1 MSKTEQTEREATDL
15 GDELFRVAED
25 TTADGRVRVEIRD
38 VSKVV
43 YPEGDPEIAV
53 TVRRPSMEEFTE
65 QMAYPERDD
74 PEYKFVRLCREAGYS
89 LAAAEQL
96 EGATVLADNDGG
108 WSLVAE
114 REPTWWD
121 QIYPY
126 LDALQFTG
134 SLAVALLALPLSMG
148 LVLAADDD
156 DELADSTGDKILG
169 WLLLTGIWVIV
180 GRAGYILLTS
190 PGVAEVPL

>member
-1 MSKTEQTEREATDL
+1 MTDDATLVEETDADTAEL
-15 GDELFRVAED
+15 ADELFRVAED

-43 YPEGDPEIAV
+43 YPERDPEIAV

-96 EGATVLADNDGG
+96 EGATVLADNDSG

-114 REPTWWD
+114 REPTRRE
-121 QIYPY
+121 QLSEL
-126 LDALQFTG
+126 LDDVAFTG
-134 SLAVALLALPLSMG
+134 LLTLGFLTYPAAVIYVMSRQDGYFGMFTIQFVMFSSLAWAVMMLIVVSY
-148 LVLAADDD
+148 
-156 DELADSTGDKILG
+156 LG
-169 WLLLTGIWVIV
+169 
-180 GRAGYILLTS
+180 
-190 PGVAEVPL
+190 VPL

>member
-1 MSKTEQTEREATDL
+1 MTDDATLVEETDADTAEL
-15 GDELFRVAED
+15 ADELFRVAED

-114 REPTWWD
+114 REPTRRE
-121 QIYPY
+121 QFSNV
-126 LDALQFTG
+126 LDDVAFTG
-134 SLAVALLALPLSMG
+134 LLTLGFLTYPAAIIYVMSRQEGYFGMFTIQFVMFSSLAWGIAMLVVLSY
-148 LVLAADDD
+148 
-156 DELADSTGDKILG
+156 LG
-169 WLLLTGIWVIV
+169 
-180 GRAGYILLTS
+180 
-190 PGVAEVPL
+190 VPL